1 MTSYTTGYQTV
12 RGAERRRDRRLPLP
26 IFTVR
31 LDDVSYQTM
40 NWSLG
45 GLLIEGYAG
54 DRAAGDAVKIDIK
67 AKDANAAFRMR
78 IAVKVIRVVPQES
91 IALQFEAMSSE
102 IYEFFE
108 RCFADRFKRR

>member
-1 MTSYTTGYQTV
+1 MTSYTMGYQHV

-31 LDDVSYQTM
+31 LDGVTYQTM

-54 DRAAGDAVKIDIK
+54 ARTAGDAVQVDIK
-67 AKDANAAFRMR
+67 AKDATADFRMR
-78 IAVKVIRVVPQES
+78 IAVKVIRAVSGES
-91 IALQFEAMSSE
+91 IALQFEAMSPE

>member
-26 IFTVR
+26 IFSVKLDGTV
-31 LDDVSYQTM
+31 YQTM

-54 DRAAGDAVKIDIK
+54 ERAAGDAVQIDIK
-67 AKDANAAFRMR
+67 AKDATADFRMK
-78 IAVKVIRVVPQES
+78 IAVKVIRVVPGES
-91 IALQFEAMSSE
+91 IALQFEALSPA
-102 IYEFFE
+102 IYEFFQ
-108 RCFADRFKRR
+108 RCFSDRFKRR

>member
-1 MTSYTTGYQTV
+1 MTSYTTGYQHV

-31 LDDVSYQTM
+31 VDEAEFNTL

-45 GLLIEGYAG
+45 GLLIEGYTG
-54 DRAAGDAVKIDIK
+54 TRTDGETIQIEIR
-67 AKDANAAFRMR
+67 AKDQVANLHMT
-78 IAVKVIRVVPQES
+78 IAVKVVRVVPGES
-91 IALQFEAMSSE
+91 ISVQFEAMSPE

-108 RCFADRFKRR
+108 RCFANRFKRR

>member
-1 MTSYTTGYQTV
+1 MTSYTTGYQNV

-26 IFTVR
+26 IFSVR
-31 LDDVSYQTM
+31 LDGVVYQTV

-54 DRAAGDAVKIDIK
+54 DRAAGDGVQVDIK
-67 AKDANAAFRMR
+67 AKDATADFRMR
-78 IAVKVIRVVPQES
+78 IAVKVIRVVPGES
-91 IALQFEAMSSE
+91 IALQFEAMSPA

-108 RCFADRFKRR
+108 HCFADRFKRR

>member
-1 MTSYTTGYQTV
+1 MTSYTTGYQNV

-26 IFTVR
+26 LFSVR
-31 LDDVSYQTM
+31 LDDAVYQSL

-54 DRAAGDAVKIDIK
+54 ERVAGDAVQVDIK
-67 AKDANAAFRMR
+67 AKDSMADFRMK
-78 IAVKVIRVVPQES
+78 IAVKVIRVVPGES
-91 IALQFEAMSSE
+91 IALQFEAMSPE

-108 RCFADRFKRR
+108 RCFAGRFKRR

>member
-1 MTSYTTGYQTV
+1 MTSYTMGYSSP
-12 RGAERRRDRRLPLP
+12 RGKERRKDRRLPLP

-31 LDDVSYQTM
+31 LDGQAYHTV

-45 GLLIEGYAG
+45 GLLVEAYAG
-54 DRAAGDAVKIDIK
+54 DRKEGEAVEIDIK
-67 AKDANAAFRMR
+67 AKDATADFRMR
-78 IAVKVIRVVPQES
+78 IAVKVIRVVTAES
-91 IALQFEAMSSE
+91 IALQFEAMSTE